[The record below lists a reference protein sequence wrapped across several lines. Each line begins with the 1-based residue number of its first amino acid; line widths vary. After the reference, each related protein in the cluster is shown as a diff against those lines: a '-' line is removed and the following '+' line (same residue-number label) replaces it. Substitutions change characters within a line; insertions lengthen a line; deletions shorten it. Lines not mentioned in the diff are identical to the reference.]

1 MVEVLEAWYRNVSGD
16 FRDAIP
22 LDPIGPLDTAQR
34 EANLRLIGHKNKKG
48 AYLLAHLRSLLEL
61 DAVANWVGTT
71 HTFVY
76 RLGQFAD
83 LFIGMQPQAHE
94 IENHINFEVD
104 WYKPFNLMSELAKL
118 MRQVGECYR
127 HANFDLIFLVMRY
140 LTGRIYNDICLWSDV
155 HDQEKC
161 LAPAWKKVEVK
172 YSDGTKYPPGTTIN
186 LIDQQLHGV
195 EGFSFHHYNHY
206 LLAEMI
212 DSLARSFEFQGR
224 SCDFPQILNMVL
236 GTDDDVFESCFY
248 DRREDTALD
257 PEKIMMATL
266 VTIEQPLSS
275 ESLNFSVELT
285 DRVHCRSTYPCRSMA
300 SKWVQCPSSAQC
312 LCRRL

>member
-1 MVEVLEAWYRNVSGD
+1 MVEVLEAWYRHIPGE

-61 DAVANWVGTT
+61 DAVAKWVGTT
-71 HTFVY
+71 HKFVY
-76 RLGQFAD
+76 RMGQFID

-94 IENHINFEVD
+94 TEHHINFEVD

-118 MRQVGECYR
+118 MRQLGECYK
-127 HANFDLIFLVMRY
+127 HATFDLIFLVMRF
-140 LTGRIYNDICLWSDV
+140 LTGRIYNDICLWSNV
-155 HDQEKC
+155 HDQDKT
-161 LAPAWKKVEVK
+161 LAPVWKKVEVT
-172 YSDGTKYPPGTTIN
+172 YSNGAEFPPGTTLN
-186 LIDQQLHGV
+186 LIEQQLHGV

-206 LLAEMI
+206 LLAQMI
-212 DSLARSFEFQGR
+212 ESLAGSFAFHGR
-224 SCDFPQILNMVL
+224 SSNFPQILNMVL
-236 GTDDDVFESCFY
+236 ATDDDVFENCFY
-248 DRREDTALD
+248 QQREDPALD

-275 ESLNFSVELT
+275 ESSRMNVELMY
-285 DRVHCRSTYPCRSMA
+285 RVHCRSTYPRRSMA
-300 SKWVQCPSSAQC
+300 P
-312 LCRRL
+312 